1 MKANE
6 SVHPVYNSV
15 LYHNRGLLKW
25 EQLAMDIYSIYT
37 TQGNSFLNK
46 DDLRTTAQKSI
57 EASKIFFEE
66 LDNTK

>member
-25 EQLAMDIYSIYT
+25 EQLAMDIYSSNISVT
-37 TQGNSFLNK
+37 
-46 DDLRTTAQKSI
+46 RTGDEEQKELAKLSI
-57 EASKIFFEE
+57 KASKIFFEE
-66 LDNTK
+66 LDKTK